1 MKTHN
6 ALNDFTEADIAKRNW
21 IELQEADYRH
31 KCEQKQPMFTTYEQR
46 VKYDRFAMVLLLI
59 IVICVAIMT
68 S

>member
-1 MKTHN
+1 MKHHN
-6 ALNDFTEADIAKRNW
+6 AINDFTEADIAKRNW

-31 KCEQKQPMFTTYEQR
+31 KCEEKQPMFTTYEQR